1 MRETGRDNY
10 VAALA
15 LATTAT
21 HCIVAFFHG
30 GPVAVPDVSAYLSFP
45 QWVSGG
51 VLPESSNFFPGYG
64 LLLTPV
70 SHLDGAALHT
80 AALILN
86 AVLAGCCVVGAAK
99 LARSFGGPSWVPVTC
114 GLVAAVHPSLS
125 TASRIAWPETLLVA
139 ILLAIAL
146 LLRYERWPIAGLIA
160 GLALAVHPRV
170 TVLIIAI
177 VLVAGISRRLRALTA
192 GLIPATAASALLLH
206 VTESWPWQRL
216 DVAGS
221 IGDGPGPIQTLAGQ
235 WIALSATSVGLAAVG
250 LFAGLRGL
258 WKRTEPAAITFL
270 GLSAAGMIVLGGW
283 VLAGSDRTDT
293 LLYGRYIAPWVV
305 PLTIVGLVMLARRP
319 VTRLTVGLAAT
330 SITVS
335 FVVVVLAGDEV
346 HQQARRIMTLG
357 MGAIWRI
364 FNVELLPTLLIA
376 AGLGIFGVLCA
387 RRSVLMPLV
396 VLIAL
401 AVSSTVTNHQHL
413 HRVGRIADGQVTTAG
428 LVPESAQCLAHD
440 ASTKS
445 YALWLYRLEL
455 PEIRH
460 QRLNIANG
468 DKPCGR
474 YVVATDDIL
483 ARCGNAKRL
492 GAEPQAKWSMWLYP
506 SVGCS

>member
-1 MRETGRDNY
+1 
-10 VAALA
+10 
-15 LATTAT
+15 
-21 HCIVAFFHG
+21 
-30 GPVAVPDVSAYLSFP
+30 
-45 QWVSGG
+45 
-51 VLPESSNFFPGYG
+51 
-64 LLLTPV
+64 
-70 SHLDGAALHT
+70 
-80 AALILN
+80 
-86 AVLAGCCVVGAAK
+86 
-99 LARSFGGPSWVPVTC
+99 
-114 GLVAAVHPSLS
+114 
-125 TASRIAWPETLLVA
+125 
-139 ILLAIAL
+139 
-146 LLRYERWPIAGLIA
+146 
-160 GLALAVHPRV
+160 
-170 TVLIIAI
+170 
-177 VLVAGISRRLRALTA
+177 
-192 GLIPATAASALLLH
+192 
-206 VTESWPWQRL
+206 
-216 DVAGS
+216 
-221 IGDGPGPIQTLAGQ
+221 
-235 WIALSATSVGLAAVG
+235 
-250 LFAGLRGL
+250 
-258 WKRTEPAAITFL
+258 
-270 GLSAAGMIVLGGW
+270 MIVLGGW

-319 VTRLTVGLAAT
+319 VSRLTVGLAAT

-364 FNVELLPTLLIA
+364 FNAELLPTLLVA

-483 ARCGNAKRL
+483 TTCSNAKRL

-506 SVGCS
+506 PVGCS

>member
-1 MRETGRDNY
+1 MRKTGRDNY
-10 VAALA
+10 VAAIA

-21 HCIVAFFHG
+21 HCIVAVFHG

-45 QWVSGG
+45 QWISGG
-51 VLPESSNFFPGYG
+51 LLPESRNFFPGYG

-70 SHLDGAALHT
+70 SHLDGAAIHT

-99 LARSFGGPSWVPVTC
+99 LARSFGAPYWASVTC
-114 GLVAAVHPSLS
+114 AVLAAVHPSLS

-139 ILLAIAL
+139 VLLAIAL
-146 LLRYERWPIAGLIA
+146 LLRYERWPIAGLIT
-160 GLALAVHPRV
+160 GLALAVHPRAI
-170 TVLIIAI
+170 VLALAI
-177 VLVAGISRRLRALTA
+177 VLVAAISRRLRPLTA
-192 GLIPATAASALLLH
+192 GLVPAMAASALLIH

-216 DVAGS
+216 DVAAS
-221 IGDGPGPIQTLAGQ
+221 IGDGPGPIHTLAGQ
-235 WIALSATSVGLAAVG
+235 WIVLSATSAGLAAIG

-258 WKRTEPAAITFL
+258 WKRTQPAAVTFL
-270 GLSAAGMIVLGGW
+270 GVSAAGMIVLGGW

-305 PLTIVGLVMLARRP
+305 PLTIVGLVILVRGS
-319 VTRLTVGLAAT
+319 VSRLTVASALT
-330 SITVS
+330 SILVS
-335 FVVVVLAGDEV
+335 FVVVILAGDEV

-357 MGAIWRI
+357 MGAVWQI
-364 FNVELLPTLLIA
+364 FNTEFFPTLFTA

-387 RRSVLMPLV
+387 RRSVLLPLI

-428 LVPESAQCLAHD
+428 LVPESVQCLAHD
-440 ASTKS
+440 VSTKS

-468 DKPCGR
+468 DEPCGR

-483 ARCGNAKRL
+483 TTCGNATRL
-492 GAEPQAKWSMWLYP
+492 GVEPHAKWSMWLYP
-506 SVGCS
+506 SEGCS